1 MYDRKKAKADLLKQ
15 QKESAANSSG
25 FVGVL
30 KDGIPVWK
38 CGEGKHKIDIL
49 PFTVGKKHPTL
60 PAGSAAYK
68 LDLFSHYGVGVN
80 NDTYICMNK
89 MFKKFCS
96 ICEHK
101 SELQQSG
108 DADADQIK
116 KLKPSHNTL
125 YNIICYDT
133 PEEER
138 KGVQVWMVNNWFM
151 ESKLMAIA
159 EDESGEPIQFPD
171 PDDGKRITFTR
182 KGTGKANTQYL
193 GHKLVD
199 RDYKISD
206 KLLNSTFTLD
216 EIIVIPKE
224 EDVEQAFFGAKRESN
239 KVEKDEDEG
248 NNYDNKKGDILNVKD
263 NLGDMTRKELKAFI
277 EENKLNINA
286 GDYDEK
292 EDLVNDIKE
301 ALNKND
307 DVPAS
312 KGEDNSGILEDE
324 INDMSRKEL
333 KELIK
338 DKNIDI
344 DTDDYETKD
353 ELKEAVKDKLF
364 REVKKEDKK
373 EESKEKVCP
382 NKKGTFGESFDQFP
396 ACVNE
401 CDLFDACSDEYDKIK
416 AAKKSSGSK
425 LNRR

>member
-1 MYDRKKAKADLLKQ
+1 MYDRKAAKQQLLKQ

-60 PAGSAAYK
+60 PSGSAAYK

-133 PEEER
+133 PEEEK

-239 KVEKDEDEG
+239 KVEKGNDEEKE
-248 NNYDNKKGDILNVKD
+248 NKSTGSLD
-263 NLGDMTRKELKAFI
+263 DMTRKELKAFI
-277 EENKLNINA
+277 EENKLNIDA

-301 ALNKND
+301 ALNKD
-307 DVPAS
+307 GDVPNS
-312 KGEDNSGILEDE
+312 KGEDNSGISEED
-324 INDMSRKEL
+324 INEMSRKEL

-338 DKNIDI
+338 DQNIGI
-344 DTDDYETKD
+344 DVDDYETKD
-353 ELKEAVKDKLF
+353 ELKEAVKNIIFGAKG
-364 REVKKEDKK
+364 KEDKK
-373 EESKEKVCP
+373 ETSKEKVCP
-382 NKKGTFGESFDQFP
+382 NKKGVFGESFDQFP

-401 CDLFDACSDEYDKIK
+401 CDMFDDCSDKYDEIK
-416 AAKKSSGSK
+416 AAKQKSGGSK

>member
-1 MYDRKKAKADLLKQ
+1 MYDRKAAKQQLLKQ

-60 PAGSAAYK
+60 PSGSAAYK

-224 EDVEQAFFGAKRESN
+224 EDVEQAFFGAKREGN
-239 KVEKDEDEG
+239 KVEKDEDEEEVRG
-248 NNYDNKKGDILNVKD
+248 NKNSKGSLD
-263 NLGDMTRKELKAFI
+263 DMTRKELKVFI
-277 EENKLNINA
+277 EENKLDIDA

-301 ALNKND
+301 ALKDKETDEED
-307 DVPAS
+307 DAPS
-312 KGEDNSGILEDE
+312 FKEDDYSGITEDE
-324 INDMSRKEL
+324 VDDMNRKGL
-333 KELIK
+333 KEFIE
-338 DKNIDI
+338 KNKIGIDI
-344 DTDDYETKD
+344 DDYETKD
-353 ELKEAVKDKLF
+353 ELKEAVKNIIFGAKG
-364 REVKKEDKK
+364 KEESK

-416 AAKKSSGSK
+416 ATKKSSGSK